1 MTADGLRQEQV
12 LVVDDEPMVRDVVVR
27 VLQTLFA
34 NVAAAEDGEQAIA
47 HLGKHPVDLLVT
59 DLKMP
64 GKDGIDVV
72 RAAVT
77 RDPRTRIIAVSGFI
91 TGVDEQTLGSLG
103 AEVLRKPFDVT
114 ALLTLVERV
123 LDRP

>member
-72 RAAVT
+72 RAAVA